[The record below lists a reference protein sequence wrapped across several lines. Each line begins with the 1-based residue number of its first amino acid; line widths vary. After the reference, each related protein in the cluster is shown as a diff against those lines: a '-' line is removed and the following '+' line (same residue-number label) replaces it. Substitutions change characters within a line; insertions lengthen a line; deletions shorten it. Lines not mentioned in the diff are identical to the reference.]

1 MVYNVATEEMILM
14 ITKDVALVLEGGGM
28 RGMFSAGVFEA
39 FMLKDLTF
47 PYITAVSAGA
57 CNILSYM
64 SRQPLRTR
72 RIIEN
77 YITDKR
83 YFSVKNWVKNGSL
96 FGFDFIFEDLP
107 EHLLPFD
114 FTTYY
119 NYPGNL
125 QVGTTDC
132 KTGQSVWFGKEGIGH
147 KFLPV
152 RASASLP
159 FLAPMVHIGSRDLL
173 DGALVAPIPYE
184 RAIDAGYKKFVV
196 VLTRNSGYRKT
207 KAVPNILMKTWY
219 KDYPKLWEVMQNR
232 PALYNSQL
240 DFVEQLEREGKAVI
254 IRPQIPLEIDK
265 LDIKPDKLLQLH
277 DHGIGCGLAAYEKIM
292 DLVNK

>member
-1 MVYNVATEEMILM
+1 MQ
-14 ITKDVALVLEGGGM
+14 ITDTALVLEGGGM

-39 FMLKDLTF
+39 FMLKGLVF

-64 SRQPLRTR
+64 SNQPLRTR

-83 YFSVKNWVKNGSL
+83 YFSLKNWMEKGSI

-107 EHLLPFD
+107 KTLLPFD
-114 FTTYY
+114 FETYY
-119 NYPGNL
+119 NYPGIL

-132 KTGQSVWFGKEGIGH
+132 RSGQSVWFGKEAIGH
-147 KFLPV
+147 SFLPV

-159 FLAPMVHIGSRDLL
+159 FLAPIVHIGSRDLL

-184 RAIDAGYKKFVV
+184 KAQEAGYKKFII
-196 VLTRNSGYRKT
+196 VLTRNSGYRK
-207 KAVPNILMKTWY
+207 KKSVPQILLKTWY
-219 KDYPKLWEVMQNR
+219 KDYPKLWEIMQQR
-232 PALYNSQL
+232 PELYNKQL
-240 DFVEQLEREGKAVI
+240 EYVEQLEKDGKAVI
-254 IRPQIPLEIDK
+254 IRPQIPLEIDR
-265 LDIKPDKLLQLH
+265 LDIKPDKLLGLH
-277 DHGIGCGLAAYEKIM
+277 DHGIGCGLEAYDKIIN
-292 DLVNK
+292 LINSK

>member
-1 MVYNVATEEMILM
+1 MKLNDI
-14 ITKDVALVLEGGGM
+14 ALVLEGGGM

-39 FMLKDLTF
+39 FMLKELIF

-64 SRQPLRTR
+64 SHQPLRTR
-72 RIIEN
+72 RLIEN
-77 YITDKR
+77 YVTDKR
-83 YFSVKNWVKNGSL
+83 YFSVKNWVKNGSI

-107 EHLLPFD
+107 QQLLPFD
-114 FTTYY
+114 FNAYY
-119 NYPGNL
+119 NYPGVL

-132 KTGQSVWFGKEGIGH
+132 RTGETVWFGKEGIGH

-173 DGALVAPIPYE
+173 DGALSAPIPCE
-184 RAIDAGYKKFVV
+184 RAVEAGYKKFVI
-196 VLTRNSGYRKT
+196 VLTRNSGYRK
-207 KAVPNILMKTWY
+207 KKSVPNLLMKTWY
-219 KDYPKLWEVMQNR
+219 KDYPKLWEIMQSR
-232 PALYNSQL
+232 PALYNR
-240 DFVEQLEREGKAVI
+240 QLEAAEELERAGRAVI

-277 DHGIGCGLAAYEKIM
+277 DHGIGCGLAAYEKI
-292 DLVNK
+292 LELIKK